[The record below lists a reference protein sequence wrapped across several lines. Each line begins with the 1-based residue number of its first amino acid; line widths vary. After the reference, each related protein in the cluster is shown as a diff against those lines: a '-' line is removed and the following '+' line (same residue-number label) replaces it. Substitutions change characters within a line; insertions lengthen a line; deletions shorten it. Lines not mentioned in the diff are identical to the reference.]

1 MKKVLGCYNNGSMF
15 IEVNSESEMKVFGS
29 KLGSLLSGG
38 EVIELIGDVGSGKT
52 TLVKGIARGLNVDD
66 DVQSPSFTISRVYS
80 ARDDLTLAHYDFYR
94 LSDPGIMKNELQE
107 NLNDDKTITV
117 IEWGGVIGGILPSR
131 RLTIEFNTPS
141 ESMRQLNISGDKD
154 IMEKL

>member
-1 MKKVLGCYNNGSMF
+1 MF